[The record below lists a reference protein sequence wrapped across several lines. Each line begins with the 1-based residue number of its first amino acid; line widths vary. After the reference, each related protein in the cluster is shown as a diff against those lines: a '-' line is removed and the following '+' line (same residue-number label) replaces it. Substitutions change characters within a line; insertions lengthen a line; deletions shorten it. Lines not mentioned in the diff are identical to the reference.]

1 MGSATGSQRDL
12 TFAATERGSRRR
24 ESALKGF
31 RNGLRN
37 RQSAR
42 TDVRGYGAG

>member
-1 MGSATGSQRDL
+1 MGTATGSQREL
-12 TFAATERGSRRR
+12 TFAATKQGSRRR

-31 RNGLRN
+31 CNGLRN

-42 TDVRGYGAG
+42 TDVRGYEAG